1 MFPSSFGMYWSFTC
15 RGSNNLLLSAQAS
28 LVRQLKSQG
37 DVPKEK
43 IDEEVKRLLEL
54 KCRLGI
60 QPTKGSKKTKATKGH

>member
-1 MFPSSFGMYWSFTC
+1 MHGSFTC
-15 RGSNNLLLSAQAS
+15 RGRNSLLLSAQAS

-54 KCRLGI
+54 KSRLGI
-60 QPTKGSKKTKATKGH
+60 QATKGSKISKATKGH